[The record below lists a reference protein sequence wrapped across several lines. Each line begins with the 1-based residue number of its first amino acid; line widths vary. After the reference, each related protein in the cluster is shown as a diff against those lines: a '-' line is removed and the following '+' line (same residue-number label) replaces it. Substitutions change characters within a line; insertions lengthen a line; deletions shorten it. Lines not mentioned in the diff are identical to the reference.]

1 MKRPRHFIELG
12 KKLLHTILV
21 DWLVVLFGLGFTQG
35 MLALALIIVARQ
47 VSTVEYGQ
55 YMACYGLLSL
65 LVVLPNLGLDVW
77 ILAEGGS
84 GSLDITNSWKSAIRL
99 RFFLLC
105 GWLAAIFILSMVL
118 PAQTFPIKIMIPT
131 ALGSICDSLT
141 LLTYNSWRVQKRHK
155 RVALFQIIFPMSLLA
170 ITYLAKLQNGQIVIF
185 SIIRA
190 AISFLN
196 LLFVLIPTIK
206 GLTPGLK
213 RLPAKQMLRAA
224 RPYVLADVATSIY
237 MKADLTIIS
246 FFLGSAGAGIY
257 GPALN
262 LTNLLF
268 MVPNALYLVALPNLS
283 KRFRDERISF
293 WKFGLGQTIVQ
304 GISGAVLSLLIF
316 QFAPLIIKVAFGDA
330 YGQSGLAF
338 RLMSPILFIK
348 SLNFALGAILTAGDY
363 QIWRTS
369 TQVISALFNLVA
381 NLLVVIPIGI
391 VGVIWVYIFSEI
403 LLLIG
408 YSIPVL
414 RQRLRKEALILL

>member
-1 MKRPRHFIELG
+1 MKRSRQLYSIVKRF
-12 KKLLHTILV
+12 LHTIFF
-21 DWLVVLFGLGFTQG
+21 DWLVVLLGIGLAQG

-47 VSTVEYGQ
+47 VSTIEYGQ
-55 YMACYGLLSL
+55 YLACYCLLSL
-65 LVVLPNLGLDVW
+65 LVVLPNLGLDIW

-84 GSLDITNSWKSAIRL
+84 DGSDITVSWKSAFRL
-99 RFFLLC
+99 RFFLLL
-105 GWLAAIFILSMVL
+105 GWLAIVFILSMVL

-131 ALGSICDSLT
+131 TLGSICDSLT
-141 LLTYNSWRVQKRHK
+141 LLTYNSWRVQKRHR
-155 RVALFQIIFPMSLLA
+155 RVALFQIIFSMSLLA

-185 SIIRA
+185 SIIRG

-196 LLFVLIPTIK
+196 LLFVFIPTIK

-224 RPYVLADVATSIY
+224 RPYILADVATSIY

-246 FFLGSAGAGIY
+246 FFLGSVGAGVY

-262 LTNLLF
+262 MTNLLF

-283 KRFRDERISF
+283 KRFQSESISF

-304 GISGAVLSLLIF
+304 GISGAVLALLIF

-330 YGQSGLAF
+330 YRQSGLAF

-348 SLNFALGAILTAGDY
+348 SLNFALGAILTAGNY

-369 TQVISALFNLVA
+369 TQVISALFNLIA
-381 NLLVVIPIGI
+381 NLLIVIPIGI
-391 VGVIWVYIFSEI
+391 TGVIWVYIFSEI

-408 YSIPVL
+408 YSIPVFK
-414 RQRLRKEALILL
+414 QRLRKEAVNLL